1 MPTDEKDNRFEELL
15 VRLMPFLS
23 EENINY
29 LYEMRNIYSALK
41 QENSDLK
48 DLKEDRL
55 NILKDLERANQTILK
70 IAEENAK
77 LKKAK
82 ERMFIVPKNLLDP
95 ILEKDYKEEE

>member
-55 NILKDLERANQTILK
+55 NILKDLERANQTIYRDQ
-70 IAEENAK
+70 AGCTTGS
-77 LKKAK
+77 
-82 ERMFIVPKNLLDP
+82 
-95 ILEKDYKEEE
+95 